1 VGVAV
6 VVPAAGRGDRLGG
19 GVPKALRVLGSDT
32 LLVHAVR
39 GLEACPDVGSGVV
52 AAPAAALA
60 EVRAVLAA
68 ASLRCRWDVVAGA
81 DTRQASVALALT
93 AVADGAGIVLVHD
106 AARCLTPVGVVQRV
120 VDAVAA
126 GAEAVVPVVAVSDT
140 VKQVE
145 SGRVVATVDRSAL
158 RQVQT
163 PQGFRREVL
172 ERAYARSQTGGEPA
186 TDDAGLAERAG
197 ATVRVVD
204 GSPEAFK
211 VTGPLDLLLADALLR
226 SRPR

>member
-1 VGVAV
+1 
-6 VVPAAGRGDRLGG
+6 
-19 GVPKALRVLGSDT
+19 VPKALRLLGGEP
-32 LLVHAVR
+32 LLVHALR

-52 AAPAAALA
+52 AAPAEAVEQVGAL
-60 EVRAVLAA
+60 LAA
-68 ASLRCRWDVVAGA
+68 ADLRCRWQVVAGLA
-81 DTRQASVALALT
+81 TRQASVAQALA
-93 AVADGAGIVLVHD
+93 AVVEDAEIVLVHD
-106 AARCLTPVGVVQRV
+106 AARCLTPVEVIQRV
-120 VDAVAA
+120 VEAVAA

-140 VKQVE
+140 VKQVV
-145 SGRVVATVDRSAL
+145 SDRVVATVDRSAL

-172 ERAYARSQTGGEPA
+172 ERAYARSASDEPA

-211 VTGPLDLLLADALLR
+211 VTGPLDLLLAEALLR
-226 SRPR
+226 ARP